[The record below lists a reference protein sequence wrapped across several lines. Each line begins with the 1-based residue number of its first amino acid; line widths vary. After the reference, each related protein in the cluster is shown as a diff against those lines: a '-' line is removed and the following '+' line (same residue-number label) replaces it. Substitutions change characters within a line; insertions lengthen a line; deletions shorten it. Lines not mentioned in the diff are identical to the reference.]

1 MSAALD
7 IQSIPNRIDDAGA
20 LRAFVVELF
29 YGWGYNA
36 YKTENN
42 LRADDQL
49 VRNEICGWLGQ
60 ARALMARR
68 EADFRR
74 EALPPPTREKPFPD
88 AGAVAMAK
96 AMQRAQQDIE
106 ALEAKIR
113 NLPTPLDDRTWARHR
128 NRDETLAT
136 LRQVD
141 LDLAGAV
148 LSLVQDI
155 AQSDRVDVLAS
166 HSRPIQSILQ
176 QRHGALSVF
185 AQAASS

>member
-1 MSAALD
+1 MTHTLD
-7 IQSIPNRIDDAGA
+7 LKSIPNRIDNAGA
-20 LRAFVVELF
+20 LRAFAVELF
-29 YGWGYNA
+29 YGWGYNS
-36 YKTENN
+36 YKTENK

-60 ARALMARR
+60 ARAIMAQR

-88 AGAVAMAK
+88 AGAVATAQ
-96 AMQRAQQDIE
+96 AMQRAQKTIE
-106 ALEAKIR
+106 ALETQIR

-148 LSLVQDI
+148 LGLVQDI

-166 HSRPIQSILQ
+166 HSGPIQSILQ
-176 QRHGALSVF
+176 RRHGALSVF
-185 AQAASS
+185 AQTA

>member
-1 MSAALD
+1 MTHTLD
-7 IQSIPNRIDDAGA
+7 LKSIPNRIDDAGA
-20 LRAFVVELF
+20 FRAFVVELF

-36 YKTENN
+36 YKTENK

-60 ARALMARR
+60 ARAIMVQR

-74 EALPPPTREKPFPD
+74 EALPTPTREKPFPD
-88 AGAVAMAK
+88 AGAVATAQ
-96 AMQRAQQDIE
+96 AMQRSQKAVE
-106 ALEAKIR
+106 ALEVQIR

-128 NRDETLAT
+128 NRDETLAV

-148 LSLVQDI
+148 LGLVQDI
-155 AQSDRVDVLAS
+155 AQSDRFEVLAN
-166 HSRPIQSILQ
+166 HSGPIQAILQ
-176 QRHGALSVF
+176 QRRGALSVF
-185 AQAASS
+185 AQAA